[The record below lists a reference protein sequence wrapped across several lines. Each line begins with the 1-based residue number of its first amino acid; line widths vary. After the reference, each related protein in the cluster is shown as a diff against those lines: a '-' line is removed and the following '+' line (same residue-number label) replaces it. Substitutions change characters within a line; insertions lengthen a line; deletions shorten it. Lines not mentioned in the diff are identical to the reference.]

1 MIHGDSPFLK
11 IILFNLI
18 DLNIPLIPLE
28 RVQSL
33 SDYGHEAVLDV
44 IVDPHVGLDE
54 VTELLDNLIRV
65 FLEESLETAEGL
77 ELVEV
82 LLKLSI
88 KVREDIQVLLKN
100 RDGRVETLLAGD
112 TARMLQVVVLEG
124 ESLHKPR
131 DLVLVV
137 SANRL
142 LLLLDCLCYLCI
154 EVLLLQINQV
164 L

>member
-1 MIHGDSPFLK
+1 MIHGDSPLLK

-33 SDYGHEAVLDV
+33 SNYGHEAVLDV
-44 IVDPHVGLDE
+44 VVDPHVGLDE
-54 VTELLDNLIRV
+54 VTELLDDFIRV

-88 KVREDIQVLLKN
+88 EVCEDIQVLLKN

-112 TARMLQVVVLEG
+112 TARVLQVVVLEG

-142 LLLLDCLCYLCI
+142 LLLLDCLRDLCI

>member
-1 MIHGDSPFLK
+1 MIHSDSPLLE

-33 SDYGHEAVLDV
+33 SNYGHKAVLDV
-44 IVDPHVGLDE
+44 VVDPHVGLDE

-65 FLEESLETAEGL
+65 FFEESLETAEGL

-88 KVREDIQVLLKN
+88 EVREDIQVLLKN

-124 ESLHKPR
+124 ESLHKPWH
-131 DLVLVV
+131 LVLVV

-142 LLLLDCLCYLCI
+142 LLLLDCLRDLCI

>member
-1 MIHGDSPFLK
+1 MIHGDGPLLK

-33 SDYGHEAVLDV
+33 SDYGHKAVLDV

-54 VTELLDNLIRV
+54 VTELLDDFIRV

-88 KVREDIQVLLKN
+88 EVREDIQVLLKN

-112 TARMLQVVVLEG
+112 TARML
-124 ESLHKPR
+124 
-131 DLVLVV
+131 
-137 SANRL
+137 
-142 LLLLDCLCYLCI
+142 
-154 EVLLLQINQV
+154 
-164 L
+164 

>member
-1 MIHGDSPFLK
+1 MIHGDSPLLK

-65 FLEESLETAEGL
+65 FLEESLESAEGL
-77 ELVEV
+77 KLVEV

-88 KVREDIQVLLKN
+88 EVREDIQVLLKN

-131 DLVLVV
+131 DLVLIV
-137 SANRL
+137 STNRL
-142 LLLLDCLCYLCI
+142 LLLLDCLGDLRI

>member
-1 MIHGDSPFLK
+1 MIHGDSPLLK

-28 RVQSL
+28 RVKSL
-33 SDYGHEAVLDV
+33 SNYGHEAVLDV

-65 FLEESLETAEGL
+65 FFEESLETAEGL

-88 KVREDIQVLLKN
+88 EVCEDIQVLLKN

-137 SANRL
+137 STNCL
-142 LLLLDCLCYLCI
+142 LLLLDCLCDLRI